1 LHPSV
6 VTDVDR
12 FLALV
17 RSGSPKGSLEAVRLV
32 RGPLFGGMRRSDWT
46 VLDGTLARVEAL
58 VVHTVLR
65 GADALLRSNRGA
77 ESEWMVRRGLLV
89 SPYDERLYRALLRA
103 LAAQGNRIGLR
114 AAMAQLLVVARD
126 APAPPLRGWD
136 STGLETLHPET
147 TSLYRDL
154 LLGQPAMGGAP
165 ARL

>member
-1 LHPSV
+1 V

-12 FLALV
+12 FLDLV
-17 RSGSPKGSLEAVRLV
+17 RSSSPKGCLEAVRLV

-65 GADALLRSNRGA
+65 GADALLRSDRGA
-77 ESEWMVRRGLLV
+77 ESEWMVRRGLLI

-136 STGLETLHPET
+136 GTGLETLHPET